1 MAKKVKQQKPAQQLF
16 RDYCD
21 TWLNVYK
28 KGAICNRS
36 YDNIESIL
44 TLHIY
49 PIIGDL
55 QLENILTQD

>member
-28 KGAICNRS
+28 KGAIRNRS
-36 YDNIESIL
+36 YDIIESVL

-49 PIIGDL
+49 PIIVN
-55 QLENILTQD
+55 QLE